1 MHNIVFNNLIYRGI
15 IKVEPF
21 NITVELIQQFMLEY
35 IKVSSTKG
43 NTGKNNNTIYARK
56 LAALSFIKFKQQN
69 KLPITEGFVYCI
81 SNPAWINQ
89 YKIGMSQ
96 NPKERLAQYQT
107 YSPYRDYKLEHWSFW
122 FDKRNG
128 EKLVHQLFE
137 DLKEHEWFNID
148 AKSLSKH
155 LEIINSSS
163 DLYGSL
169 AAIG

>member
-1 MHNIVFNNLIYRGI
+1 MHKLVVDNLLSKGLLE
-15 IKVEPF
+15 KKPF
-21 NITVELIQQFMLEY
+21 LITNQLIQSFMDEY
-35 IKVSSTKG
+35 IALTGTKG
-43 NTGKNNNTIYARK
+43 NTGKNTNTLYSRK
-56 LAALSFIKFKQQN
+56 LAALSFIKFKQEH

-81 SNPAWINQ
+81 SNPAWVNQ

-122 FDKRNG
+122 FDKRKG
-128 EKLVHQLFE
+128 EKLIHQFFK

-148 AKSLSKH
+148 SKKLH
-155 LEIINSSS
+155 KYLETINSSS

-169 AAIG
+169 ALIG